1 MYESLLCHDIF
12 LIIVNV
18 IKHKTESTVSF
29 CMCCQ
34 TIQCM
39 MMLSDMS
46 DTYRYLRQILEMVN
60 VNNLNAIELC
70 TKNPGTS
77 SFVKMKDHASSKGNI
92 I

>member
-12 LIIVNV
+12 LISVNV

-39 MMLSDMS
+39 MMLSD
-46 DTYRYLRQILEMVN
+46 TYRYLRQIVEMVN

-70 TKNPGTS
+70 TKNPGIQ
-77 SFVKMKDHASSKGNI
+77 VLLK
-92 I
+92 